1 MKVFFLE
8 IIFVENYKPLFLQRI
23 MILFR
28 NTRAIL
34 ALFLFIPLFLIGQVK
49 EIGTPFIK
57 NFPRKV
63 TQAGQQNWMI
73 DQDSSGIMYF
83 ANNGGLLE
91 FNGVYWSLKPLPNQS
106 AVRSLKVVNDRIY
119 VGGYNEFGFF
129 KRDKSGCLCY
139 TSLTSQFPEN
149 QKEVGDVW
157 RIHSINQNVIF
168 QSYNF
173 IIYFEGQKLSRVIPA
188 PKSFHFSYALD
199 GELYINDI
207 ENGMYRV
214 APEKLE
220 LMPGLEVLRGKEIW
234 GMESFNNGIL
244 FATADDGLF
253 QYENFI
259 LKKWDVSVSDYLKKN
274 QVYSMLKLS
283 DGTMAFGTIQNG
295 LVICDTQ
302 GKIIKILNRRNGI
315 QNNTILSLKQDLF
328 SNLWLGL
335 DNGIDYLHI
344 NSPFSYF
351 GHSDGLSAGYT
362 TASFDGKLYL
372 GTNQGVFVKSW
383 TSISEEKEQSEF
395 SLIEETRGQVWSL
408 NVIDN
413 KLFCGHNKGFF
424 QIEKDRATI
433 ICNKPGGWLLSQ
445 TPSNKDIMIGGSYLG
460 FRLFEKSD
468 GQWRYTK
475 DVTGFAESARVFEWE
490 NDSVLWMSHGIN
502 GIYRLKFNAAY
513 DSIINFELYDEK
525 RGLPSNFN
533 LDINKWNNEILVSTS
548 SGIFSFNNEE
558 KKFYKNY
565 EKTNRFDGQIPLK
578 LIEDQDHNVWFFTDE
593 NLGVLRKLEDGNFST
608 ITTPFTTISD
618 TYIGGFQHLNVID
631 ANNVIF
637 GSDMGFIH
645 YDPSIIKQYDYPFQ
659 VFISQIGFVKM
670 DSILSNT
677 NIIQLNSN
685 SNPFKNNE
693 NHFVFNFGAADYEN
707 TESLSYSA
715 KLEGYENDWDAWSR
729 KNSREYTNLL
739 EGDYTFRVRANNGF
753 NTISNEAS
761 YSFQIL
767 SPWYKT
773 WWAYLIYFVLLIVLG
788 FVIVHFIKIQSRILR
803 RKEKLEQ
810 LRIQRQNENKIKR
823 EKLQTEKELIRL
835 RNEQLK
841 TEMVG
846 KDKELANSTLQM
858 IQKNKLLTRLKLEL
872 DKMNAKTSDD
882 LVKHQNQALIRRINK
897 EIEDKNQW
905 RVFEEHFE
913 AVHEEFLKR
922 LREQYPDL
930 TPKERKLAAY
940 LRLNISTK
948 EIALLMNISAR
959 GVEVARYR
967 LRKKFKIA
975 RDTNLLDFI
984 LKF

>member
-1 MKVFFLE
+1 M
-8 IIFVENYKPLFLQRI
+8 

-28 NTRAIL
+28 NIRLSIT
-34 ALFLFIPLFLIGQVK
+34 LFLFLPLFLSGQVK

-57 NFPRKV
+57 NYPRKV

-73 DQDSSGIMYF
+73 DQDSDGIMYF
-83 ANNGGLLE
+83 ANNVGLLE
-91 FNGVYWSLKPLPNQS
+91 FNGIDWSVKPLPNQS

-119 VGGYNEFGFF
+119 VGGFNEFGFF
-129 KRDKSGCLCY
+129 KRDESGCLCY
-139 TSLTSQFPEN
+139 TSLLTQLPEN
-149 QKEVGDVW
+149 KKEIGDVW
-157 RIHSINQNVIF
+157 KIHFINQELIF
-168 QSYNF
+168 QSYNY
-173 IIYFEGQKLSRVIPA
+173 IIYFTDQKLSRVIPA
-188 PKSFHFSYALD
+188 PRSFHFSYSLD
-199 GELYINDI
+199 GELYVNDI
-207 ENGMYRV
+207 ENGMFRV
-214 APEKLE
+214 APEKLV
-220 LMPGLEVLRGKEIW
+220 LMPGLEALRGKEIW
-234 GMESFNNGIL
+234 GMQSFNNGIL

-259 LKKWDVSVSDYLKKN
+259 LKKWNVSVSDYLKKN

-302 GKIIKILNRRNGI
+302 GKIIKILNRKNGI
-315 QNNTILSLKQDLF
+315 QNNTILSLKQDIF

-335 DNGIDYLHI
+335 DNGIDYLQI

-351 GHSDGLSAGYT
+351 GHSDGLSAGYA

-383 TSISEEKEQSEF
+383 TSLTEEGEQSEF

-413 KLFCGHNKGFF
+413 KLFCGHNKGFY
-424 QIEKDRATI
+424 QIERDKASI

-445 TPSNKDIMIGGSYLG
+445 TPHNKDIMIGGSYIG
-460 FRLFEKSD
+460 FRLFKKSD
-468 GQWRYTK
+468 NQWKYVK
-475 DVTGFAESARVFEWE
+475 DVAGFIESARAFEWE
-490 NDSVLWMSHGIN
+490 NDSILWMSHGIN

-513 DSIINFELYDEK
+513 DSVVNFELYDEK
-525 RGLPSNFN
+525 SGLPSNFN
-533 LDINKWNNEILVSTS
+533 LDINKWKGEILVSS
-548 SGIFSFNNEE
+548 PNGIYSFNNET
-558 KKFYKNY
+558 KKFYLNR
-565 EKTNRFDGQIPLK
+565 ESTNRFDGQIPLK
-578 LIEDQDHNVWFFTDE
+578 LIEDQDHSVWFFTDE

-618 TYIGGFQHLNVID
+618 NYMRGFQHLNVVD

-637 GSDMGFIH
+637 GSDIGFIH
-645 YDPSIIKQYDYPFQ
+645 YDPSISKQYDYPFQ
-659 VFISQIGFVKM
+659 VFISQIGFVKI
-670 DSILSNT
+670 DSLLTNT
-677 NIIQLNSN
+677 NIIQLNS
-685 SNPFKNNE
+685 SSSPFKNKE
-693 NHFVFNFGAADYEN
+693 NHFVFNFGAADFEN
-707 TESLSYSA
+707 AESLLYSA
-715 KLEGYENDWDAWSR
+715 KLEGYEKNWDVWSE
-729 KNSREYTNLL
+729 KHNREYTNLL
-739 EGDYTFRVRANNGF
+739 EGDYSFRVRAKNGF

-773 WWAYLIYFVLLIVLG
+773 WWAYLIYFVLIIVLA
-788 FVIVHFIKIQSRILR
+788 FVIAHYIKIQSRILR

-810 LRIQRQNENKIKR
+810 LRIRRQNENKIKR
-823 EKLQTEKELIRL
+823 EKLQAEKELIRL
-835 RNEQLK
+835 RNTQLK
-841 TEMVG
+841 TEMVA

-858 IQKNKLLTRLKLEL
+858 IQKNKLLNRLKLEL
-872 DKMNAKTSDD
+872 DKMNAKTNDD
-882 LVKHQNQALIRRINK
+882 LVKNQNQALIRRINK

-913 AVHEEFLKR
+913 AVHEEFIKR

-930 TPKERKLAAY
+930 TPKERKLSAY

-948 EIALLMNISAR
+948 EIALLMNISTR

-967 LRKKFKIA
+967 LRRKFNLE